1 MSWCRCCEPHAGYS
15 SHVHGEVINIMIMTG
30 VIHMANPNRHGQIFE
45 MAVLTPYLVGQLS
58 GPSLLLKHPPLL
70 AR

>member
-1 MSWCRCCEPHAGYS
+1 
-15 SHVHGEVINIMIMTG
+15 
-30 VIHMANPNRHGQIFE
+30 MANPNRHGQIFE
-45 MAVLTPYLVGQLS
+45 MAVLAPYLVGQSS